1 MFLEIQIK
9 NCSFFFRLH
18 TKHCWHFHKIII
30 IIMVRRNLYWRITTI
45 YLGWVNIVHYM
56 DKPIFIHTNRCT
68 FMYYMILMT
77 MYNCTQWSPA
87 RGLDRDSIKQQRL
100 WSPKW
105 TRFHFWNAWSF
116 DHHHPFRWPIFPEL
130 LEPGCW
136 HSPMHNRPLCFSLS
150 SQPKPNNKKMY
161 NNENCFFYSI
171 QRLL

>member
-1 MFLEIQIK
+1 
-9 NCSFFFRLH
+9 
-18 TKHCWHFHKIII
+18 
-30 IIMVRRNLYWRITTI
+30 
-45 YLGWVNIVHYM
+45 M
-56 DKPIFIHTNRCT
+56 DKPIFIHMNTCT

-136 HSPMHNRPLCFSLS
+136 HSPMHNRLLCFSLS
-150 SQPKPNNKKMY
+150 SQPKPNKKKKCTIMRIA
-161 NNENCFFYSI
+161 FSI
-171 QRLL
+171 VYKDYCNRLYGLWRVIIVFTLWDTHRFTKSLYYL